1 MMKISGRNLPA
12 GPLLAWYGDD
22 FTGAAAVMEVLSF
35 AGLPSILF
43 LEPPSESQLTRFPK
57 LSGIGVASTA
67 RSQTPQWM
75 DAELPDVFA
84 QLKALDPQIL
94 HYKVCSTLDS
104 SPQTGSIGHA
114 IEIATDICESD
125 MVPILIAA
133 PQMRRYQCF
142 GHLFAGMN
150 DQVYRLDRHPVM
162 AQHPVTPMEESDV
175 ARHIAKQ
182 SDRLD
187 VDCISLEELRSENP
201 RVTPAPDTEP
211 GRISARTIDSVNAD
225 SERAAGRLI
234 WENRKHNRFV
244 VGSQGVEYALVRYW
258 QHLGLLE
265 PVDPA
270 PNIGRSRHLVV
281 VSGSV
286 SPTTAQQIAWSGN
299 NGFTCIQFDAAS
311 ACQNNNAMAEE
322 ADRCVAQAMQAISEN
337 RDPLIYT
344 AAGPD
349 DPAVDRF
356 LSFISSSSL
365 EKSQANQMIGISLGE
380 ILQRILT
387 QSSARRA
394 VVSGGDT
401 SGYATRRLGIFAL
414 SALAPTIPGAA
425 LFKAHADGPMDGLE
439 LALKG
444 GQMGSEDYFGWIRDG
459 GGIR

>member
-1 MMKISGRNLPA
+1 MKKLERNLPD

-35 AGLPSILF
+35 SGLPSILF
-43 LEPPSESQLTRFPK
+43 LEPPSESQLARFPK

-75 DAELPDVFA
+75 DDELPGVFA
-84 QLKALDPQIL
+84 QLNALNPQLL

-104 SPQTGSIGHA
+104 SPRTGSIGRA
-114 IEIATDICESD
+114 IEIATDICKSE
-125 MVPILIAA
+125 MVPVLIAA

-162 AQHPVTPMEESDV
+162 AHHPVTPMEESDV
-175 ARHIAKQ
+175 ARHIARQ
-182 SDRLD
+182 SDRLE
-187 VDCISLEELRSENP
+187 VDCISLEELQSENL
-201 RVTPAPDTEP
+201 RVMPDP
-211 GRISARTIDSVNAD
+211 HSQPDHISVRTIDSVNAE
-225 SERAAGRLI
+225 SELAAGRLI
-234 WENRKHNRFV
+234 WENSRHNRFV
-244 VGSQGVEYALVRYW
+244 VGSQGIEYALVRYW
-258 QHLGLLE
+258 QHMGLLE

-270 PNIGRSRHLVV
+270 PNIGRSEHLVV

-286 SPTTAQQIAWSGN
+286 SPTTAQQIAWSEK
-299 NGFTCIQFDAAS
+299 NGFACIQFDAAS
-311 ACQNNNAMAEE
+311 ACQGESAMAQE
-322 ADRCVAQAMQAISEN
+322 ADSCVAQAMQAISEN
-337 RDPLIYT
+337 RDPLIFT

-356 LSFISSSSL
+356 LSSISSSSL
-365 EKSQANQMIGISLGE
+365 EKSQANQMIGTSLGE
-380 ILQRILT
+380 ILQRILK
-387 QSSARRA
+387 QSGARRA

-401 SGYATRRLGIFAL
+401 SGHATRKLGIFAL